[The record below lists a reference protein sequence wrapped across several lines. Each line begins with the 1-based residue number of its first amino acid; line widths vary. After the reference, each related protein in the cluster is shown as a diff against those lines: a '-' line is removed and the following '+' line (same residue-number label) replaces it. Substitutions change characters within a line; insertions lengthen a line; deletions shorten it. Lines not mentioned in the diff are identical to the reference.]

1 VDTLGI
7 KTFCGHAGEWYD
19 TPVHRIQSGGDDAGY
34 AISFDGP
41 AGGPAVARQP
51 KAHRSQG
58 PALPVSLSLEGWTSR
73 LQPIIQL
80 YSTYSVHTIIRIPDE
95 SSPFVLPAMSALVN
109 DSHKNLTDDAK
120 DATEGEHRM
129 SLWQGLKLYPKAVLW
144 SICISTCIAMEGYD
158 LCLLGN
164 FCECSFGSLGLP
176 PPFPLT
182 RPRDAFPQFNRKFG
196 VKLADGTFQVPA
208 PWQAGLSNVHASLA
222 SQLDP
227 CPSLTLGSQGANVGE
242 IIGLFINGIVSER
255 LGYKY
260 TILVCL
266 IIMACLIAIPVTA
279 NSVEALL
286 VYYIL
291 AGVPWGIWQTCLF
304 YCPRCVEA
312 QCPHACP
319 FSDNH
324 LRF

>member
-1 VDTLGI
+1 MPRMRLRGNTGCRFGKGSNSIQRPFYGAFASPLASQWRDTTSACSE
-7 KTFCGHAGEWYD
+7 TF
-19 TPVHRIQSGGDDAGY
+19 VS
-34 AISFDGP
+34 
-41 AGGPAVARQP
+41 
-51 KAHRSQG
+51 AHL
-58 PALPVSLSLEGWTSR
+58 AH
-73 LQPIIQL
+73 
-80 YSTYSVHTIIRIPDE
+80 SV
-95 SSPFVLPAMSALVN
+95 
-109 DSHKNLTDDAK
+109 
-120 DATEGEHRM
+120 
-129 SLWQGLKLYPKAVLW
+129 
-144 SICISTCIAMEGYD
+144 C
-158 LCLLGN
+158 
-164 FCECSFGSLGLP
+164 P

-255 LGYKY
+255 FGYKY

-266 IIMACLIAIPVTA
+266 IIMAGLIAIPVTA

-291 AGVPWGIWQTCLF
+291 AGVPWGIWQTCSF